1 MRITS
6 SHYIQTPD
14 MEPSVKNIF
23 EENGT
28 LQFQLTNTNVSFA
41 NAIRRTILSD
51 IPTLVFRAAPYDSAT
66 INISKNTS
74 RLNNE
79 IIRHRLSCVPIHH
92 DIDFPTDKYVFKIE
106 MENTGDSVITVTTG
120 DIKVFDTDTGK
131 EEKQASKTLFP
142 PDPVTGDYIQLVRLN
157 PKVSE
162 QLPGES
168 LMLEATAT
176 VATAAEDGAFN
187 VACVDSYAYT
197 VDKEKQAIALEKHLK
212 ELKAE
217 YTQQN
222 MDKDSMTEA
231 LNYAKNG
238 WLALDGK
245 RITVPNSFDFVIES
259 VGVFKNEELVR
270 RSCDVI
276 INKLDSLQ
284 SILKNVSSL
293 ADLFDVTSGEF
304 VMVKLENYDYT
315 IAKILEAVLYHRNWN
330 SKSKLDGIDYVAT
343 LRPHPHIPE
352 IYLRLHYSSQLPE
365 NLSLEEHSRA
375 VVDNAAQLCKD
386 IFNKIKTQFP
396 K

>member
-6 SHYIQTPD
+6 SHYIQNPAMD
-14 MEPSVKNIF
+14 PSVKNIV

-51 IPTLVFRAAPYDSAT
+51 IPTLVFRAAPYDATT
-66 INISKNTS
+66 INIIKNTS

-92 DIDFPTDKYVFKIE
+92 DIDFPTDKYLFKIE
-106 MENTGDSVITVTTG
+106 IENTGDTVINVTTS
-120 DIKVFDTDTGK
+120 DIKVFDKDTGK
-131 EEKQASKTLFP
+131 EEKQAAKALFP
-142 PDPVTGDYIQLVRLN
+142 PDPMTGDYIQLVRLN

-168 LMLEATAT
+168 LVLEATAT
-176 VATAAEDGAFN
+176 VATAGEDGAFN
-187 VACVDSYAYT
+187 VACVDSYAHT
-197 VDKEKQAIALEKHLK
+197 IDKEKQALALEKHLK

-217 YTQQN
+217 YSQQN
-222 MDKDSMTEA
+222 MDKDSIVEA

-245 RITVPNSFDFVIES
+245 RITLPNSFDFVLES
-259 VGVFKNEELVR
+259 VGVFKNEDLVR
-270 RSCDVI
+270 RSCDI
-276 INKLDSLQ
+276 INKRLESLQ
-284 SILKNVSSL
+284 NTLKDVSSL
-293 ADLFDVTSGEF
+293 ADLFEVTSGEF

-315 IAKILEAVLYHRNWN
+315 IAKVLEAVLYHRNWH
-330 SKSKLDGIDYVAT
+330 SKTKLDGLDYVAT

-352 IYLRLHYSSQLPE
+352 IYLRLHYSSELPE
-365 NLSLEEHSRA
+365 NLSLEEHSRS
-375 VVDNAAQLCKD
+375 VVDNAAELCKD
-386 IFNKIKTQFP
+386 IFSKIKVQFP